1 MTGRET
7 RVRHLPIRRLHMIK
21 TAFSRIALL
30 AAAALLAG
38 TAFAQAQD
46 KLRIGYAISKT
57 GPFAGGAGVT
67 TLPNY
72 QLWVKD
78 VNEAGGITVG
88 GKKLQIEVIEYD
100 DRSNSEEAVKAIE
113 RLATQDKVDIILPP
127 WSTGLNLAV
136 GPTFNRLGYPHLA
149 VTAATDRAPEMAKR
163 WPNSFWFLG
172 TSKPGAEALVEVIA
186 KLKSENKI
194 GPNVAMIAVA
204 DAFGIELSSA
214 ARPALKAAGFNL
226 VLDKSYPLGTQDMQ
240 AILKDAMASNA
251 DTFIA
256 FSYPP
261 DTIAIGDAA
270 KVLNYNPKVFY
281 TAVGTAFP
289 LYKQKF
295 GANAEGVMGVGG
307 WNVDSPALKAYF
319 KRHAE
324 VIGREPDR
332 WASPVTYV
340 SLQMLQQAIER
351 AGKVDHAAIVKEL
364 QTGTFDTI
372 MGKIKLAD
380 NLMPIVWWV
389 GQWQGGEFV
398 GLAPTKYEGAKPPL
412 FPKPAWKQ

>member
-1 MTGRET
+1 M
-7 RVRHLPIRRLHMIK
+7 LPTSLAK
-21 TAFSRIALL
+21 LTVTAGALVL
-30 AAAALLAG
+30 GLGSAM
-38 TAFAQAQD
+38 AQD
-46 KLRIGYAISKT
+46 KMRIGYAISKT
-57 GPFAGGAGVT
+57 GPFTGGASVT

-78 VNEAGGITVG
+78 VNDAGGISIG
-88 GKKLQIEVIEYD
+88 GKKVPIEIVEYD

-172 TSKPGAEALVEVIA
+172 ASKPGAEALVEVLS
-186 KLKSENKI
+186 KLKAENKI
-194 GPNVAMIAVA
+194 AGKVAMVSVA
-204 DAFGIELSSA
+204 DAFGIELASA
-214 ARPALKAAGFNL
+214 ARPAMKAAGFEL

-240 AILKDAMASNA
+240 AIVKDAMASGA
-251 DTFIA
+251 DSFVA

-261 DTIAIGDAA
+261 DTIAITDAA
-270 KVLNYNPKVFY
+270 KVLAYNPKVFY

-289 LYKQKF
+289 LFKAKF
-295 GANAEGVMGVGG
+295 GASAEGVMGVGG
-307 WNVDSPALKAYF
+307 WNVDSPLLKAYF
-319 KRHAE
+319 KRHSE

-351 AGKVDHAAIVKEL
+351 VGKIDHAAIVKEL
-364 QTGTFDTI
+364 QSGTFDTI
-372 MGKIKLAD
+372 MGKIKLD
-380 NLMPIVWWV
+380 GNVMPIVWWV
-389 GQWQGGEFV
+389 GQWQDGEFV
-398 GLAPTKYEGAKPPL
+398 GLAPTKYEGAKA
-412 FPKPAWKQ
+412 PKAKPDWK

>member
-1 MTGRET
+1 MHRS
-7 RVRHLPIRRLHMIK
+7 I
-21 TAFSRIALL
+21 IAKLAL
-30 AAAALLAG
+30 AAAGVVAAG
-38 TAFAQAQD
+38 AVCAQTPD
-46 KLRIGYAISKT
+46 KIRIGYAISKT

-78 VNEAGGITVG
+78 VNAAGGI
-88 GKKLQIEVIEYD
+88 KLGDKRVPIEVVEYD

-113 RLATQDKVDIILPP
+113 RLATQDKVDFILPP

-149 VTAATDRAPEMAKR
+149 VTAATDRAPELAQR

-172 TSKPGAEALVEVIA
+172 TSKPGGDALVEVLS
-186 KLKSENKI
+186 KLKGEGKI
-194 GPNVAMIAVA
+194 GPNVAMVAVA

-214 ARPALKAAGFNL
+214 ARPAFKAAGFNL

-240 AILKDAMASNA
+240 AILKDAMATNA
-251 DTFIA
+251 DTFVA

-261 DTIAIGDAA
+261 DTIAITDAA

-289 LYKQKF
+289 LFKQKF
-295 GANAEGVMGVGG
+295 AANAEGVMGIGG
-307 WNVDSPALKAYF
+307 WNVDSPPLKAYL
-319 KRHAE
+319 KRHTE
-324 VIGREPDR
+324 TIGREPDR

-340 SLQMLQQAIER
+340 SLEMLQQAIER
-351 AGKVDHAAIVKEL
+351 VGKIDREAVTKEL

-372 MGKIKLAD
+372 MGKIKLSG
-380 NLMPIVWWV
+380 NIMPIVWWV

-398 GLAPTKYEGAKPPL
+398 GLAPTKYEGAKQPI

>member
-1 MTGRET
+1 MLSNSF
-7 RVRHLPIRRLHMIK
+7 VR
-21 TAFSRIALL
+21 L
-30 AAAALLAG
+30 AAAAAALALAG
-38 TAFAQAQD
+38 QFDLAEAQD

-78 VNEAGGITVG
+78 VNAAGGISLG
-88 GKKLQIEVIEYD
+88 GKKVPIEVVEYD

-113 RLATQDKVDIILPP
+113 RLATQDKVDFILPP
-127 WSTGLNLAV
+127 WGTGLNLAV

-172 TSKPGAEALVEVIA
+172 ASKPGADALVEVLS
-186 KLKSENKI
+186 KLRAEKKI
-194 GPNVAMIAVA
+194 GADVAMVAVA
-204 DAFGIELSSA
+204 DAFGIELSTA
-214 ARPALKAAGFNL
+214 ARAAFKAADFKL
-226 VLDKSYPLGTQDMQ
+226 ALDKSYPLGTQDMQ
-240 AILKDAMASNA
+240 AVLKDAMATNA
-251 DTFIA
+251 DTFVA

-261 DTIAIGDAA
+261 DTIAITDAA

-289 LYKQKF
+289 IYKQKF
-295 GANAEGVMGVGG
+295 GANVDGVMGIGG
-307 WNVDSPALKAYF
+307 WNVDSPLLQAYF
-319 KRHAE
+319 KRHTE

-340 SLQMLQQAIER
+340 SLQMLQQAIEKV
-351 AGKVDHAAIVKEL
+351 GKVDRAAVIKEL

-372 MGKIKLAD
+372 MGKIKLAG
-380 NLMPIVWWV
+380 NIMPIVWWV
-389 GQWQGGEFV
+389 GQWQKGEFV
-398 GLAPTKYEGAKPPL
+398 GLAPTKYEGAKPAS

>member
-1 MTGRET
+1 MLRMS
-7 RVRHLPIRRLHMIK
+7 LSRL
-21 TAFSRIALL
+21 AL
-30 AAAALLAG
+30 AAAVSALAG
-38 TAFAQAQD
+38 HAGLAHAQD
-46 KLRIGYAISKT
+46 KIRIGYAISKT

-72 QLWVKD
+72 QLWVAD
-78 VNEAGGITVG
+78 VNAAGGINVG
-88 GKKLQIEVIEYD
+88 GKKLQIEVVEYD

-113 RLATQDKVDIILPP
+113 RLATQDQVDLILPP
-127 WSTGLNLAV
+127 WGTGLNLAV

-172 TSKPGAEALVEVIA
+172 PSKAGAAALAEVLG
-186 KLKSENKI
+186 KLKAENKI
-194 GPNVAMIAVA
+194 GPKVAMISVA
-204 DAFGIELSSA
+204 DAFGIELATA
-214 ARPALKAAGFNL
+214 ARAQFRSAGFEL
-226 VLDKSYPLGTQDMQ
+226 ALDKSYPIGTQDMQ
-240 AILKDAMASNA
+240 ALLKDAMATSA
-251 DTFIA
+251 DTFVA

-261 DTIAIGDAA
+261 DTIAITDAA
-270 KVLNYNPKVFY
+270 RVLNYNPKVYY

-289 LYKQKF
+289 VFKGKF
-295 GANAEGVMGVGG
+295 GGSIEGVMGVGG
-307 WNVDSPALKAYF
+307 WNVDSPALQAYF
-319 KRHAE
+319 KRHTD

-351 AGKVDHAAIVKEL
+351 VGKIDRAAIIKEL

-372 MGKIKLAD
+372 MGKIKLVD
-380 NLMPIVWWV
+380 NIMPIVWWV
-389 GQWQGGEFV
+389 GQWQKGEFV
-398 GLAPTKYEGAKPPL
+398 GLAPTSYEGAKAPL

>member
-1 MTGRET
+1 M
-7 RVRHLPIRRLHMIK
+7 LPTSLAK
-21 TAFSRIALL
+21 LTVTAGALVL
-30 AAAALLAG
+30 GLGSAM
-38 TAFAQAQD
+38 AQD
-46 KLRIGYAISKT
+46 KMRIGYAISKT
-57 GPFAGGAGVT
+57 GPFSGGAGVT

-78 VNEAGGITVG
+78 VNDAGGISIG
-88 GKKLQIEVIEYD
+88 GKKVPIEIVEYD

-172 TSKPGAEALVEVIA
+172 ASKPGAEALVEVLS
-186 KLKSENKI
+186 KLKAENKI
-194 GPNVAMIAVA
+194 AGKVAMVSVA
-204 DAFGIELSSA
+204 DAFGIELASA
-214 ARPALKAAGFNL
+214 ARPAMKAAGFEL

-240 AILKDAMASNA
+240 AIVKDAMASGA
-251 DTFIA
+251 DSFVA

-261 DTIAIGDAA
+261 DTIAITDAA
-270 KVLNYNPKVFY
+270 KVLSYNPKVFY

-289 LYKQKF
+289 LFKAKF
-295 GANAEGVMGVGG
+295 GASAEGVMGVGG
-307 WNVDSPALKAYF
+307 WNVDSPLLKAYF
-319 KRHAE
+319 KRHSE

-351 AGKVDHAAIVKEL
+351 VGKIDHAAIIKEL
-364 QTGTFDTI
+364 QSGTFDTI
-372 MGKIKLAD
+372 MGKIKLD
-380 NLMPIVWWV
+380 GNVMPIVWWV
-389 GQWQGGEFV
+389 GQWQDGEFV
-398 GLAPTKYEGAKPPL
+398 GLAPTKYEGAKA
-412 FPKPAWKQ
+412 PKAKPDWK

>member
-1 MTGRET
+1 MLRMS
-7 RVRHLPIRRLHMIK
+7 LSRL
-21 TAFSRIALL
+21 AL
-30 AAAALLAG
+30 AVAVSALAG
-38 TAFAQAQD
+38 HAGLAQAQD
-46 KLRIGYAISKT
+46 KIRIGYAISKT

-78 VNEAGGITVG
+78 VNAAGGISVG
-88 GKKLQIEVIEYD
+88 GKKLQVEVVEYD

-113 RLATQDKVDIILPP
+113 RLGTQDNVDIILPP
-127 WSTGLNLAV
+127 WGTGLNLAV

-172 TSKPGAEALVEVIA
+172 PSKAGAVALAEVLG
-186 KLKSENKI
+186 KMKSENKI
-194 GPNVAMIAVA
+194 GAKVAMISVA
-204 DAFGIELSSA
+204 DAFGIELATA
-214 ARPALKAAGFNL
+214 ARASFKAAGL
-226 VLDKSYPLGTQDMQ
+226 ELALDKTYPIGTQDMQ
-240 AILKDAMASNA
+240 ALLKDAMATGA
-251 DTFIA
+251 DTFVA

-261 DTIAIGDAA
+261 DTIAITDAA
-270 KVLNYNPKVFY
+270 RILNYNPKVYY

-289 LYKQKF
+289 VFKGKF
-295 GANAEGVMGVGG
+295 GASAEGVMGVGG
-307 WNVDSPALKAYF
+307 WNVDSPALQAYF
-319 KRHAE
+319 KRHTE

-351 AGKVDHAAIVKEL
+351 VGKIDRAAIIKEL
-364 QTGTFDTI
+364 QSGTFDTI

-380 NLMPIVWWV
+380 NIMPIVWWV
-389 GQWQGGEFV
+389 GQWQNGEFV
-398 GLAPTKYEGAKPPL
+398 GLAPTSYEGAKSPL
-412 FPKPAWKQ
+412 FPKPAWPK

>member
-1 MTGRET
+1 MLRTS
-7 RVRHLPIRRLHMIK
+7 LSRL
-21 TAFSRIALL
+21 TL
-30 AAAALLAG
+30 AAAISALFAG
-38 TAFAQAQD
+38 QPSLAQAQD
-46 KLRIGYAISKT
+46 KIRIGYAISKT

-78 VNEAGGITVG
+78 VNAAGGISVG
-88 GKKLQIEVIEYD
+88 GKKLQVEVVEYD

-127 WSTGLNLAV
+127 WGTGLNLAV

-149 VTAATDRAPEMAKR
+149 VTAATDRSPEMAKR

-172 TSKPGAEALVEVIA
+172 PSKPGAVALAEVLG
-186 KLKSENKI
+186 KLKAENKI
-194 GPNVAMIAVA
+194 GAKIAMVSVA
-204 DAFGIELSSA
+204 DAFGIELATA
-214 ARPALKAAGFNL
+214 ARVAFKSAGFEL
-226 VLDKSYPLGTQDMQ
+226 ALDKTYPIGTQDMQ
-240 AILKDAMASNA
+240 ALLKDAIATGA
-251 DTFIA
+251 DSFVA

-261 DTIAIGDAA
+261 DTIGITDAA
-270 KVLNYNPKVFY
+270 RVLGYNPKVFY

-289 LYKQKF
+289 VFKGKF
-295 GANAEGVMGVGG
+295 GASIEGVMGVGG
-307 WNVDSPALKAYF
+307 WNVSSPALQAYF
-319 KRHAE
+319 KRHTE
-324 VIGREPDR
+324 SIGREPDR

-351 AGKVDHAAIVKEL
+351 VGKIDHSAIIREL

-380 NLMPIVWWV
+380 NIMPIVWWV
-389 GQWQGGEFV
+389 GQWQSGEFV
-398 GLAPTKYEGAKPPL
+398 GLAPTSYEGAKAPL
-412 FPKPAWKQ
+412 FPKPAWAK

>member
-1 MTGRET
+1 MLRMS
-7 RVRHLPIRRLHMIK
+7 LSRL
-21 TAFSRIALL
+21 AL
-30 AAAALLAG
+30 AAAVSALVGHAG
-38 TAFAQAQD
+38 LAQAQD
-46 KLRIGYAISKT
+46 KIRIGYAISKT

-78 VNEAGGITVG
+78 VNAAGGISVG
-88 GKKLQIEVIEYD
+88 GKKLQIEVVEYD

-113 RLATQDKVDIILPP
+113 RLGTQDKVDIILPP
-127 WSTGLNLAV
+127 WGTGLNLAV

-163 WPNSFWFLG
+163 WPNSFWYLG
-172 TSKPGAEALVEVIA
+172 PSKAGAAALAEVLG

-194 GPNVAMIAVA
+194 GGKVAMISVA
-204 DAFGIELSSA
+204 DAFGIELATA
-214 ARPALKAAGFNL
+214 ARAAFKSAGL
-226 VLDKSYPLGTQDMQ
+226 ELALDKTYPIGTQDMQ
-240 AILKDAMASNA
+240 ALLKDAIATGA

-261 DTIAIGDAA
+261 DTIAITDAA
-270 KVLNYNPKVFY
+270 RILDYNPKVYY

-289 LYKQKF
+289 VFKGKF
-295 GANAEGVMGVGG
+295 GASAEGVMGVGG
-307 WNVDSPALKAYF
+307 WNVDSPALQAYF
-319 KRHAE
+319 KRHTE

-351 AGKVDHAAIVKEL
+351 VGKIDREAIIKEL
-364 QTGTFDTI
+364 QSGTFDTI

-380 NLMPIVWWV
+380 NIMPIVWWV
-389 GQWQGGEFV
+389 GQWQKGEFV
-398 GLAPTKYEGAKPPL
+398 GLAPISYEGAKSPL
-412 FPKPAWKQ
+412 FPKPAWPK

>member
-1 MTGRET
+1 M
-7 RVRHLPIRRLHMIK
+7 LPTSLAK
-21 TAFSRIALL
+21 LTVTAGALVL
-30 AAAALLAG
+30 GLGSAM
-38 TAFAQAQD
+38 AQD
-46 KLRIGYAISKT
+46 KMRIGYAISKT
-57 GPFAGGAGVT
+57 GPFTGGASVT

-78 VNEAGGITVG
+78 VNDAGGIAIG
-88 GKKLQIEVIEYD
+88 GKKVPVEIVEYD

-172 TSKPGAEALVEVIA
+172 ASKPGAEALVEVLS
-186 KLKSENKI
+186 KLKADNKI
-194 GPNVAMIAVA
+194 AGKVAMVSVA
-204 DAFGIELSSA
+204 DAFGIELASA
-214 ARPALKAAGFNL
+214 ARPAMKAAGFEL

-240 AILKDAMASNA
+240 AIVKDAMASAA
-251 DTFIA
+251 DSFVA

-261 DTIAIGDAA
+261 DTIAITDAA
-270 KVLNYNPKVFY
+270 KVLSYNPKVFY

-289 LYKQKF
+289 LFKAKF
-295 GANAEGVMGVGG
+295 GASAEGVMGVGG
-307 WNVDSPALKAYF
+307 WNVDSPLLKAYF
-319 KRHAE
+319 KRHSE

-351 AGKVDHAAIVKEL
+351 VGKIDHAAIIKEL
-364 QTGTFDTI
+364 QSGTFDTI
-372 MGKIKLAD
+372 MGKIKLD
-380 NLMPIVWWV
+380 GNVMPIVWWV
-389 GQWQGGEFV
+389 GQWQDGEFV
-398 GLAPTKYEGAKPPL
+398 GLAPTKYEGAKA
-412 FPKPAWKQ
+412 PKAKPDWK

>member
-1 MTGRET
+1 MLRSSLAKLT
-7 RVRHLPIRRLHMIK
+7 L
-21 TAFSRIALL
+21 TAGAL
-30 AAAALLAG
+30 ALG
-38 TAFAQAQD
+38 TVSSFAQAPD
-46 KLRIGYAISKT
+46 KIRIGYAISKT
-57 GPFAGGAGVT
+57 GPFTGGASVT

-78 VNEAGGITVG
+78 VNAAGGISVG
-88 GKKLQIEVIEYD
+88 GKKLLIEVTEYD

-113 RLATQDKVDIILPP
+113 RLATQDKVDLILPP
-127 WSTGLNLAV
+127 WGTGLNLAV

-172 TSKPGAEALVEVIA
+172 ASKPGAEALVEVLS
-186 KLKSENKI
+186 KLKAEKKI
-194 GPNVAMIAVA
+194 GDKVAMVSVA
-204 DAFGIELSSA
+204 DAFGIELATA
-214 ARPALKAAGFNL
+214 ARPAMKAGGFTL

-240 AILKDAMASNA
+240 AVVKDAIATDA
-251 DTFIA
+251 DAFVA

-261 DTIAIGDAA
+261 DTIAITDAA

-289 LYKQKF
+289 LFKQKF
-295 GANAEGVMGVGG
+295 AGNAEGVMGVGG

-319 KRHAE
+319 KRHTE
-324 VIGREPDR
+324 QIGREPDR

-351 AGKVDHAAIVKEL
+351 AGKLDREAITKEL

-372 MGKIKLAD
+372 MGKIKLD
-380 NLMPIVWWV
+380 GNVMPVVWWV
-389 GQWQGGEFV
+389 GQWQDGEFV
-398 GLAPTKYEGAKPPL
+398 GLAPTKYEGARAPKV
-412 FPKPAWKQ
+412 PKPAWK